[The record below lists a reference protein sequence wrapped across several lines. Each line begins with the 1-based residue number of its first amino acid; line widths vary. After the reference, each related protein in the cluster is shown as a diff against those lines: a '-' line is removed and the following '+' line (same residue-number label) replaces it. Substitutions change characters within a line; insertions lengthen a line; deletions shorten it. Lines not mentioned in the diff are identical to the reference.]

1 MGNLRQSMTDSEW
14 NEIENK
20 IKRDRLLGKPEHG
33 HITVWVDELTIKQ
46 LKKLKKKLK
55 KCGVHSISYSKV
67 DQWITYNENKKR
79 ESNKTNG

>member
-14 NEIENK
+14 DEIENQ
-20 IKRDRLLGKPEHG
+20 IKKDRELGKPEHG
-33 HITVWVDELTIKQ
+33 YIAVWVDELTIEQ

-67 DQWITYNENKKR
+67 DQWIKYQENKER
-79 ESNKTNG
+79 ESNQTNR

>member
-14 NEIENK
+14 NEMENQ
-20 IKRDRLLGKPEHG
+20 IKRDRELGKPEHG
-33 HITVWVDELTIKQ
+33 YIAVWVDELTIER

-67 DQWITYNENKKR
+67 EQWIKYQENKKR

>member
-14 NEIENK
+14 NEMENQ
-20 IKRDRLLGKPEHG
+20 IKRDRELGKPEHG
-33 HITVWVDELTIKQ
+33 YIAVWVDELTIEQ

-67 DQWITYNENKKR
+67 DQWIKYQENKKR
-79 ESNKTNG
+79 ESNKTNN

>member
-14 NEIENK
+14 NEMENQ
-20 IKRDRLLGKPEHG
+20 INRDRELGKPEHG
-33 HITVWVDELTIKQ
+33 YIAVWVDELTIEQ
-46 LKKLKKKLK
+46 LKKLKNKLK

-67 DQWITYNENKKR
+67 DQWIKYQENKER